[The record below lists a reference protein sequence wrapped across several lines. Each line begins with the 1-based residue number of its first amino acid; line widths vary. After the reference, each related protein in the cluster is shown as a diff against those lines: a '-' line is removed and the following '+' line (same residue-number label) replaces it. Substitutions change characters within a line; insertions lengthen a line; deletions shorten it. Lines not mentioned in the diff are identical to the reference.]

1 MPVLPFPVLPG
12 QPRRGRRGTPIDVR
26 QTVGSAFPIDGRPD
40 ADRGP
45 AAPPARGLR
54 PHPLTPHAEERPM
67 PPKPSPNCRVTRLV
81 LLAAVCL
88 LVGCSGA
95 AETPVQSGALSVN
108 LGGTAYLHRWS
119 KGSQH
124 EFTPADDAD
133 LTQWR
138 DMLTINVHPDVRTG
152 EQLAQ
157 LANTLVGNYERHGRI
172 IRTDSRPRTSARE
185 AEHLLVAVLGNPG
198 FLEAAFA
205 RVVLVDGVGHIAV
218 RSHRI
223 HGPDVGPAMG
233 AWLEQ
238 NGQSIEDLLMGW
250 DGIPPQTVL
259 ASLPQQP

>member
-1 MPVLPFPVLPG
+1 MLES
-12 QPRRGRRGTPIDVR
+12 T
-26 QTVGSAFPIDGRPD
+26 SS
-40 ADRGP
+40 
-45 AAPPARGLR
+45 PARRCALL
-54 PHPLTPHAEERPM
+54 PW
-67 PPKPSPNCRVTRLV
+67 
-81 LLAAVCL
+81 LAAVCL

-95 AETPVQSGALSVN
+95 AETPAPVGALSVN
-108 LGGTAYLHRWS
+108 LGGTEYLHRWS

-133 LTQWR
+133 LAQWQ
-138 DMLTINVHPDVRTG
+138 DMLTINVHPGVSTG
-152 EQLAQ
+152 DQLAQ

-172 IRTDSRPRTSARE
+172 IRTDSRPRSSARE

-233 AWLEQ
+233 AWLDQ
-238 NGQSIEDLLMGW
+238 NGQSIEDVLMAW
-250 DGIPPQTVL
+250 DGIPPQAVL
-259 ASLPQQP
+259 ARLPQQP